1 MPWEKKYNQSEVLES
16 AMLAFWRHGYEG
28 TSMQDLVDATG
39 INRGS
44 IYAAFTSKRNLFLQ
58 TLRHYDRIYRERH
71 LRRIG
76 EAHPP
81 RDAIV
86 EIFVSAARKPDD
98 AGCPWGCLLVN
109 SALELSPHDPEV
121 KILIQHSFKAVERFF
136 LIHIEA
142 AQETGEIDPGIDARA
157 TARALLGLLLGLRVL
172 TRSEA
177 DRNTIESIVN
187 QARTML
193 R

>member
-1 MPWEKKYNQSEVLES
+1 MPWEKNYDEKEVLDS

-44 IYAAFTSKRNLFLQ
+44 IYAAFTSKRALFLR
-58 TLRHYDRIYRERH
+58 TLAHYDRIYREHH
-71 LRRIG
+71 LRRVS
-76 EAHPP
+76 EANPP

-86 EIFVSAARKPDD
+86 EAFASAARKPAD
-98 AGCPWGCLLVN
+98 ADQPWGCLLVS
-109 SALELSPHDPEV
+109 SALELSPHDPDV
-121 KILIQHSFKAVERFF
+121 SLLVQQSLRAVEQFF

-142 AQETGEIDPGIDARA
+142 GQQDGSINPDIDART
-157 TARALLGLLLGLRVL
+157 TAQALLGLFLGLRVL
-172 TRSEA
+172 TRS
-177 DRNTIESIVN
+177 DGNSGTIDSIVE